1 MKGQNMNKTENKM
14 YNFMIFFISQTV
26 SELGTSMTG
35 FATVIWMYSKSG
47 QVMSASLLAICSTVP
62 YLIVSLLGGA
72 TVDKMNKKKIML
84 ICDSI
89 AATGS
94 VFLLSCYIFGALQ
107 LWVLCLVNVI
117 NGFMNAFQNPASQVT
132 VTLLVDKK
140 DYARIGG
147 IQSTISALVGIFQP
161 ILATA
166 ILNMLGLQWILIID
180 LCTFVFAF
188 LALLFVVQ
196 IPDEIPSD
204 NQTSF
209 SEIWNGL
216 KEGIDFVVGNRP
228 ILMLLFMYC
237 ILEFIG
243 AISFDGMFTPLLLAR
258 TNNNETIV
266 GIVSSFMALGC
277 IVASVLLSVIKQPQ
291 KKLPLM
297 YFGSY
302 MCLIGITLFGM
313 GRNLVWWCSV
323 VFIGCFGSPIYHT
336 YQTIIIREKVDTS
349 MQGRVFSLQG
359 MITQALT
366 PLGFLGGGMLAD
378 YIFEPFMEKM
388 SLSKNII
395 TFLVGRQNGS
405 GIGLIFVLAGLTGI
419 AALTIL
425 KCNPAIKQLDQ

>member
-1 MKGQNMNKTENKM
+1 
-14 YNFMIFFISQTV
+14 
-26 SELGTSMTG
+26 MTG
-35 FATVIWMYSKSG
+35 FATVIWMYSNSG
-47 QVMSASLLAICSTVP
+47 QVMSSSLLAICSTVP
-62 YLIVSLLGGA
+62 YLIVSLLGGVV
-72 TVDKMNKKKIML
+72 VDKMNKKKIML

-89 AATGS
+89 AAAGS
-94 VFLLSCYIFGALQ
+94 VILLGCYILGYLQ
-107 LWVLCLVNVI
+107 LWVLCLVNII

-132 VTLLVDKK
+132 VTLLVEQK

-147 IQSTISALVGIFQP
+147 IQSTMGALVGIFQP
-161 ILATA
+161 ILATT
-166 ILNMLGLQWILIID
+166 ILNVLGLQWILIVD

-188 LALLFVVQ
+188 LVLLFVVQ
-196 IPDEIPSD
+196 IPDEIASD
-204 NQTSF
+204 SQSSF

-216 KEGIDFVVGNRP
+216 KEGIDFISGNRP
-228 ILMLLFMYC
+228 ILMLLIMYC

-266 GIVSSFMALGC
+266 GIVSSFMAIGC
-277 IVASVLLSVIKQPQ
+277 IVASVILSMMEQPK
-291 KKLPLM
+291 KKLPIM

-313 GRNLVWWCSV
+313 GRSLVWWCIV

-336 YQTIIIREKVDTS
+336 YQTIIIREKVDAS

-378 YIFEPFMEKM
+378 YIFEPLMKKM
-388 SLSKNII
+388 FLGKNII
-395 TFLVGRQNGS
+395 TFFVGRQNGS
-405 GIGLIFVLAGLTGI
+405 GIGLIFVIAGLVGI

-425 KCNPAIKQLDQ
+425 KCNPAIKELEQ

>member
-1 MKGQNMNKTENKM
+1 MNKTGNKM

-35 FATVIWMYSKSG
+35 FATVIWMYSNSG
-47 QVMSASLLAICSTVP
+47 QVMSSSLLAICSTVP
-62 YLIVSLLGGA
+62 YLIVSLLGGVV
-72 TVDKMNKKKIML
+72 VDKMNKKKIML

-89 AATGS
+89 AAAGS
-94 VFLLSCYIFGALQ
+94 VILLGCYILGYLQ
-107 LWVLCLVNVI
+107 LWVLCLVNII

-132 VTLLVDKK
+132 VTLLVEQK

-147 IQSTISALVGIFQP
+147 IQSTMGALVGIFQP
-161 ILATA
+161 ILATT
-166 ILNMLGLQWILIID
+166 ILNVLGLQWILIVD

-188 LALLFVVQ
+188 LVLLFVVQ
-196 IPDEIPSD
+196 IPDEIASD
-204 NQTSF
+204 SQSSF

-216 KEGIDFVVGNRP
+216 KEGIDFISGNRP
-228 ILMLLFMYC
+228 ILMLLIMYC

-266 GIVSSFMALGC
+266 GIVSSFMAIGC
-277 IVASVLLSVIKQPQ
+277 IVASVILSMMEQPK
-291 KKLPLM
+291 KKLPIM

-302 MCLIGITLFGM
+302 MCLTGITLFGM
-313 GRNLVWWCSV
+313 GRSLVWWCIV

-336 YQTIIIREKVDTS
+336 YQTIIIREKVDAS

-378 YIFEPFMEKM
+378 YIFEPLMKKM
-388 SLSKNII
+388 FLGKNII
-395 TFLVGRQNGS
+395 TFFVGRQNGS
-405 GIGLIFVLAGLTGI
+405 GIGLIFVIAGLVGI

-425 KCNPAIKQLDQ
+425 KCNPAIKELEQ

>member
-1 MKGQNMNKTENKM
+1 M

-35 FATVIWMYSKSG
+35 FATVIWMYSNSG
-47 QVMSASLLAICSTVP
+47 QVMSSSLLAICSTVP
-62 YLIVSLLGGA
+62 YLIVSLLGGVV
-72 TVDKMNKKKIML
+72 VDKMNKKKIML

-89 AATGS
+89 AAAGS
-94 VFLLSCYIFGALQ
+94 VMLLGCYILGYLQ
-107 LWVLCLVNVI
+107 LWVLCLVNII
-117 NGFMNAFQNPASQVT
+117 NGFMNAFQNPASQVA
-132 VTLLVDKK
+132 VTLLVEQK

-147 IQSTISALVGIFQP
+147 IQSTMGALVGIFQP
-161 ILATA
+161 ILATT
-166 ILNMLGLQWILIID
+166 ILNVLGLQWILIVD
-180 LCTFVFAF
+180 LCTFIFAF
-188 LALLFVVQ
+188 LVLLFVVQ
-196 IPDEIPSD
+196 IPDEIDSD
-204 NQTSF
+204 SQSSF

-216 KEGIDFVVGNRP
+216 KEGIDFISGNRP
-228 ILMLLFMYC
+228 ILMLLIMYC
-237 ILEFIG
+237 ILELIG

-266 GIVSSFMALGC
+266 GIVSSFMAIGC
-277 IVASVLLSVIKQPQ
+277 IVASGILSIIEQPK
-291 KKLPLM
+291 KKLPIM

-313 GRNLVWWCSV
+313 GRSLVWWCIV

-336 YQTIIIREKVDTS
+336 YQTIIIREKVDAS

-378 YIFEPFMEKM
+378 YIFEPLMKKM
-388 SLSKNII
+388 FLGKNII
-395 TFLVGRQNGS
+395 TFFVGRQNGS
-405 GIGLIFVLAGLTGI
+405 GIGLIFVIAGLVGI

-425 KCNPAIKQLDQ
+425 KCNPAIKELEQ

>member
-1 MKGQNMNKTENKM
+1 MNKTENKM

-35 FATVIWMYSKSG
+35 FATVIWMYSNSG
-47 QVMSASLLAICSTVP
+47 QVMSSSLLAICSTVP
-62 YLIVSLLGGA
+62 YLIVSLLGGVV
-72 TVDKMNKKKIML
+72 VDKMNKKKIML

-89 AATGS
+89 AAAGS
-94 VFLLSCYIFGALQ
+94 VILLGCYILGYLQ
-107 LWVLCLVNVI
+107 LWVLCLVNII

-132 VTLLVDKK
+132 VTLLVEQK

-147 IQSTISALVGIFQP
+147 IQSTMGALVGIFQP
-161 ILATA
+161 ILATT
-166 ILNMLGLQWILIID
+166 ILNVLGLQWILIVD

-188 LALLFVVQ
+188 LVLLFVVQ
-196 IPDEIPSD
+196 IPDEIASD
-204 NQTSF
+204 SQSSF

-216 KEGIDFVVGNRP
+216 KEGIDFISGNRP
-228 ILMLLFMYC
+228 ILMLLIMYC

-243 AISFDGMFTPLLLAR
+243 AISFDGMFTPLVLAR
-258 TNNNETIV
+258 SKNNEKIV
-266 GIVSSFMALGC
+266 GIVSSFMAIGC
-277 IVASVLLSVIKQPQ
+277 IVASVILSMMEQPKKQ
-291 KKLPLM
+291 LPIM

-313 GRNLVWWCSV
+313 GRSLVWWCIV

-336 YQTIIIREKVDTS
+336 YQTIIIREKVDAS

-378 YIFEPFMEKM
+378 YIFESLMKKM
-388 SLSKNII
+388 FLGKNII
-395 TFLVGRQNGS
+395 TFFVGRQNGS
-405 GIGLIFVLAGLTGI
+405 GIGLIFVIAGLVGI

-425 KCNPAIKQLDQ
+425 KCNPAIKELEQ

>member
-1 MKGQNMNKTENKM
+1 MNKTGNKM

-35 FATVIWMYSKSG
+35 FATVIWMYSNSG
-47 QVMSASLLAICSTVP
+47 QVMSSSLLAICSTVP
-62 YLIVSLLGGA
+62 YLIVSLLGGVV
-72 TVDKMNKKKIML
+72 VDKMNKKKIML

-89 AATGS
+89 AAAGS
-94 VFLLSCYIFGALQ
+94 VMLLVCYILGYLQ
-107 LWVLCLVNVI
+107 LWVLCLVNII
-117 NGFMNAFQNPASQVT
+117 NGFMNAFQNPASQVA
-132 VTLLVDKK
+132 VTLLVEQK

-147 IQSTISALVGIFQP
+147 IQSTMGALVGIFQP
-161 ILATA
+161 ILATT
-166 ILNMLGLQWILIID
+166 ILNVLGLQWILIVD

-188 LALLFVVQ
+188 LVLLFVVQ
-196 IPDEIPSD
+196 IPDEIASD
-204 NQTSF
+204 SQSSF

-216 KEGIDFVVGNRP
+216 KEGIDFISGNRP
-228 ILMLLFMYC
+228 ILMLLIMYC

-266 GIVSSFMALGC
+266 GIVSSFMAIGC
-277 IVASVLLSVIKQPQ
+277 IVASVILSMMEQPK
-291 KKLPLM
+291 KKLPIM

-313 GRNLVWWCSV
+313 GRSLVWWCIV

-336 YQTIIIREKVDTS
+336 YQTIIIREKVDAS
-349 MQGRVFSLQG
+349 MQGRIFSLQG

-378 YIFEPFMEKM
+378 YIFEPLMKKM
-388 SLSKNII
+388 FLGKNII
-395 TFLVGRQNGS
+395 TFFVGRQNGS
-405 GIGLIFVLAGLTGI
+405 GIGLIFVIAGLVGI

-425 KCNPAIKQLDQ
+425 KCNPAIKELEQ

>member
-1 MKGQNMNKTENKM
+1 MNKTENKM

-35 FATVIWMYSKSG
+35 FATVIWMYSNSG
-47 QVMSASLLAICSTVP
+47 QVMSSSLLAICSTVP
-62 YLIVSLLGGA
+62 YLIVSLLGGVV
-72 TVDKMNKKKIML
+72 VDKMNKKKIML

-89 AATGS
+89 AAAGS
-94 VFLLSCYIFGALQ
+94 VILLGCYILGYLQ
-107 LWVLCLVNVI
+107 LWVLCLVNII

-132 VTLLVDKK
+132 VTLLVEQK

-147 IQSTISALVGIFQP
+147 IQSTMGALVGIFQP
-161 ILATA
+161 ILATT
-166 ILNMLGLQWILIID
+166 ILNVLGLQWILIVD

-188 LALLFVVQ
+188 LVLLFVVQ
-196 IPDEIPSD
+196 IPDEIASD
-204 NQTSF
+204 SQSSF

-216 KEGIDFVVGNRP
+216 KEGIDFISGNRP
-228 ILMLLFMYC
+228 ILMLLIMYC

-266 GIVSSFMALGC
+266 GIVSSFMAIGC
-277 IVASVLLSVIKQPQ
+277 IVASVILSMMEQPK
-291 KKLPLM
+291 KKLPIM

-313 GRNLVWWCSV
+313 GRSLVWWCIV

-336 YQTIIIREKVDTS
+336 YQTKIIREKVDAS

-378 YIFEPFMEKM
+378 YIFEPLMKKM
-388 SLSKNII
+388 FLGKNII
-395 TFLVGRQNGS
+395 TFFVGRQNGS
-405 GIGLIFVLAGLTGI
+405 GIGLIFVIAGLVGI

-425 KCNPAIKQLDQ
+425 KCNPAIKELEQ

>member
-1 MKGQNMNKTENKM
+1 MNKTENKM

-35 FATVIWMYSKSG
+35 FATVIWMYSNSG
-47 QVMSASLLAICSTVP
+47 QVMSSSLLAICSTVP
-62 YLIVSLLGGA
+62 YLIVCLLGGVV
-72 TVDKMNKKKIML
+72 VDKMNKKKIML

-89 AATGS
+89 AAAGS
-94 VFLLSCYIFGALQ
+94 VILLGCYILGYLQ
-107 LWVLCLVNVI
+107 LWVLCLVNII

-132 VTLLVDKK
+132 VTLLVEQK

-147 IQSTISALVGIFQP
+147 IQSTMGALVGIFQP
-161 ILATA
+161 ILATT
-166 ILNMLGLQWILIID
+166 ILNVLGLQWILIVD

-188 LALLFVVQ
+188 LVLLFVVQ
-196 IPDEIPSD
+196 IPDEIASD
-204 NQTSF
+204 SQSSF

-216 KEGIDFVVGNRP
+216 KEGIDFISGNRP
-228 ILMLLFMYC
+228 ILMLLIMYC

-266 GIVSSFMALGC
+266 GIVSSFMAIGY
-277 IVASVLLSVIKQPQ
+277 IVASVILSMMEQPK
-291 KKLPLM
+291 KKLPIM

-313 GRNLVWWCSV
+313 GRSLVWWCIV

-336 YQTIIIREKVDTS
+336 YQTIIIREKVDAS

-378 YIFEPFMEKM
+378 YIFEPLMKKM
-388 SLSKNII
+388 FLGKNII
-395 TFLVGRQNGS
+395 TFFVGRQNGS
-405 GIGLIFVLAGLTGI
+405 GIGLIFVIAGLVGI

-425 KCNPAIKQLDQ
+425 KCNPAIKELEQ

>member
-1 MKGQNMNKTENKM
+1 MNKTGNKM
-14 YNFMIFFISQTV
+14 YNFMIFFIGQTV

-35 FATVIWMYSKSG
+35 FATVIWMYSNSG
-47 QVMSASLLAICSTVP
+47 QVMSSSLLAICSTVP
-62 YLIVSLLGGA
+62 YLIVCLLGGVV
-72 TVDKMNKKKIML
+72 VDKMNKKKIML

-89 AATGS
+89 AAAGS
-94 VFLLSCYIFGALQ
+94 VILLGCYILGYLQ
-107 LWVLCLVNVI
+107 LWVLCLVNII

-132 VTLLVDKK
+132 VTLLVEQK

-147 IQSTISALVGIFQP
+147 IQSTMGALVGIFQP
-161 ILATA
+161 ILATT
-166 ILNMLGLQWILIID
+166 ILNVLGLQWILIVD

-188 LALLFVVQ
+188 LVLLFVVQ
-196 IPDEIPSD
+196 IPDEIASD
-204 NQTSF
+204 SQSSF

-216 KEGIDFVVGNRP
+216 KEGIDFISGNRP
-228 ILMLLFMYC
+228 ILMLLIMYC

-266 GIVSSFMALGC
+266 GIVSSFMAIGC
-277 IVASVLLSVIKQPQ
+277 IVASVILSMMEQPK
-291 KKLPLM
+291 KKLPIM

-313 GRNLVWWCSV
+313 GRSLVWWCIV

-336 YQTIIIREKVDTS
+336 YQTIIIREKVDAS

-378 YIFEPFMEKM
+378 YIFEPLMKKM
-388 SLSKNII
+388 FLGKNII
-395 TFLVGRQNGS
+395 TFFVGRQNGS
-405 GIGLIFVLAGLTGI
+405 GIGLIFVIAGLVGI

-425 KCNPAIKQLDQ
+425 KCNPAIKELEQ

>member
-1 MKGQNMNKTENKM
+1 MNKTENKM

-35 FATVIWMYSKSG
+35 FATVIWMYSNSG
-47 QVMSASLLAICSTVP
+47 QVMSSSLLAICSTVP
-62 YLIVSLLGGA
+62 YLIVSLLGGVV
-72 TVDKMNKKKIML
+72 VDKMNKKKIML

-94 VFLLSCYIFGALQ
+94 VILLSCYILGCLQ
-107 LWVLCLVNVI
+107 LWVLCLVNII

-132 VTLLVDKK
+132 VTLLVEQK

-147 IQSTISALVGIFQP
+147 IQSTMGALVGIFQP
-161 ILATA
+161 ILATT
-166 ILNMLGLQWILIID
+166 ILNVLGLQWILIVD

-188 LALLFVVQ
+188 LVLLFVVQ
-196 IPDEIPSD
+196 IPDEIASD
-204 NQTSF
+204 SQSSF

-216 KEGIDFVVGNRP
+216 KEGIDFISGNRP
-228 ILMLLFMYC
+228 ILMLLIMYC

-266 GIVSSFMALGC
+266 GIVSSFMAIGC
-277 IVASVLLSVIKQPQ
+277 IVASVILSMMEQPK
-291 KKLPLM
+291 KKLPIM

-313 GRNLVWWCSV
+313 GRSLVWWCIV

-336 YQTIIIREKVDTS
+336 YQTIIIREKVDAS

-378 YIFEPFMEKM
+378 YIFEPLMKKM
-388 SLSKNII
+388 FLGKNII
-395 TFLVGRQNGS
+395 TFFVGRQNGS
-405 GIGLIFVLAGLTGI
+405 GIGLIFVIAGLVGI

-425 KCNPAIKQLDQ
+425 KCNPAIKELEQ

>member
-1 MKGQNMNKTENKM
+1 MNKTENKM

-35 FATVIWMYSKSG
+35 FATVIWMYSNSG
-47 QVMSASLLAICSTVP
+47 QVMSSSLLAICSTVP
-62 YLIVSLLGGA
+62 YLIVSLLGGVV
-72 TVDKMNKKKIML
+72 VDKMNKKKIML

-89 AATGS
+89 AAAGF
-94 VFLLSCYIFGALQ
+94 VILLGCYILGYLQ
-107 LWVLCLVNVI
+107 LWVLCLVNII

-132 VTLLVDKK
+132 VTLLVEQK

-147 IQSTISALVGIFQP
+147 IQSTMGALVGIFQP
-161 ILATA
+161 ILATT
-166 ILNMLGLQWILIID
+166 ILNVLGLQWILIVD

-188 LALLFVVQ
+188 LVLLFVVQ
-196 IPDEIPSD
+196 IPDEIASD
-204 NQTSF
+204 SQSSF

-216 KEGIDFVVGNRP
+216 KEGIDFISGNRP
-228 ILMLLFMYC
+228 ILMLLIMYC

-266 GIVSSFMALGC
+266 GIVSSFMAIGC
-277 IVASVLLSVIKQPQ
+277 IVASVILSMMEQPK
-291 KKLPLM
+291 KKLPIM

-302 MCLIGITLFGM
+302 MCLIGITLFGL
-313 GRNLVWWCSV
+313 GRSLVWWCIV

-336 YQTIIIREKVDTS
+336 YQTIIIREKVDAS

-378 YIFEPFMEKM
+378 YIFEPLMKKM
-388 SLSKNII
+388 FLGKNII
-395 TFLVGRQNGS
+395 TFFVGRQNGS
-405 GIGLIFVLAGLTGI
+405 GIGLIFVIAGLVGI

-425 KCNPAIKQLDQ
+425 KCNPAIKELEQ

>member
-1 MKGQNMNKTENKM
+1 MNKTENKM

-35 FATVIWMYSKSG
+35 FATVIWMYSNSG
-47 QVMSASLLAICSTVP
+47 QVMSSSLLAICSTVP
-62 YLIVSLLGGA
+62 YLIVSLLGGVV
-72 TVDKMNKKKIML
+72 VDKMNKKKIML

-89 AATGS
+89 AAAGS
-94 VFLLSCYIFGALQ
+94 VILLGCYILGYLQ
-107 LWVLCLVNVI
+107 LWVLCLVNII

-132 VTLLVDKK
+132 VTLLVEQK

-147 IQSTISALVGIFQP
+147 IQSTMGALVGIFQP
-161 ILATA
+161 ILATT
-166 ILNMLGLQWILIID
+166 ILNVLGLQWILIVD

-188 LALLFVVQ
+188 LVLLFVVQ
-196 IPDEIPSD
+196 IPDEIASD
-204 NQTSF
+204 SQSSF

-216 KEGIDFVVGNRP
+216 KEGIDFISGNRP
-228 ILMLLFMYC
+228 ILMLLIMYC

-266 GIVSSFMALGC
+266 GIVSSFMAIGC
-277 IVASVLLSVIKQPQ
+277 IVASVILSMMEQPK
-291 KKLPLM
+291 KKLSIM

-313 GRNLVWWCSV
+313 GRSLVWWCIV

-336 YQTIIIREKVDTS
+336 YQTIIIREKVDAS

-378 YIFEPFMEKM
+378 YIFEPLMKKM
-388 SLSKNII
+388 FLGKNII
-395 TFLVGRQNGS
+395 TFFVGRQNGS
-405 GIGLIFVLAGLTGI
+405 GIGLIFVIAGLVGI

-425 KCNPAIKQLDQ
+425 KCNPAIKELEQ

>member
-1 MKGQNMNKTENKM
+1 MNKTENKM
-14 YNFMIFFISQTV
+14 YNFMIFFISQMV

-35 FATVIWMYSKSG
+35 FATVIWMYSNSG
-47 QVMSASLLAICSTVP
+47 QVMSSSLLAICSTVP
-62 YLIVSLLGGA
+62 YLIVSLLGGVV
-72 TVDKMNKKKIML
+72 VDKMNKKKIML

-89 AATGS
+89 AAAGS
-94 VFLLSCYIFGALQ
+94 VILLGCYILGYLQ
-107 LWVLCLVNVI
+107 LWVLCLVNII

-132 VTLLVDKK
+132 VTLLVEQK

-147 IQSTISALVGIFQP
+147 IQSTMGALVGIFQP
-161 ILATA
+161 ILATT
-166 ILNMLGLQWILIID
+166 ILNVLGLQWILIVD

-188 LALLFVVQ
+188 LVLLFVVQ
-196 IPDEIPSD
+196 IPDEIASD
-204 NQTSF
+204 SQSSF

-216 KEGIDFVVGNRP
+216 KEGIDFISGNRP
-228 ILMLLFMYC
+228 ILMLLIMYC

-266 GIVSSFMALGC
+266 GIVSSFMAIGC
-277 IVASVLLSVIKQPQ
+277 IVASVILSMMEQPK
-291 KKLPLM
+291 KKLPIM

-313 GRNLVWWCSV
+313 GRSLVWWCIV

-336 YQTIIIREKVDTS
+336 YQTIIIREKVDAS

-378 YIFEPFMEKM
+378 YIFEPLMKKM
-388 SLSKNII
+388 FLGKNII
-395 TFLVGRQNGS
+395 TFFVGRQNGS
-405 GIGLIFVLAGLTGI
+405 GIGLIFVIAGLVGI

-425 KCNPAIKQLDQ
+425 KCNPAIKELEQ

>member
-1 MKGQNMNKTENKM
+1 MNKTEDKM

-35 FATVIWMYSKSG
+35 FATVIWMYSNSG
-47 QVMSASLLAICSTVP
+47 QVMSSSLLAICSTVP
-62 YLIVSLLGGA
+62 YLIVSLLGGVV
-72 TVDKMNKKKIML
+72 VDKMNKKKIML

-89 AATGS
+89 AAAGS
-94 VFLLSCYIFGALQ
+94 VILLGCYILGYLQ

-132 VTLLVDKK
+132 VTLLVEQK

-147 IQSTISALVGIFQP
+147 IQSTMGALVGIFQP
-161 ILATA
+161 ILATT
-166 ILNMLGLQWILIID
+166 ILNVLGLQWILIVD

-188 LALLFVVQ
+188 LVLLFVVQ
-196 IPDEIPSD
+196 IPDEIASD
-204 NQTSF
+204 SQLSF

-216 KEGIDFVVGNRP
+216 KEGIDFISGNRP
-228 ILMLLFMYC
+228 ILMLLIMYC

-266 GIVSSFMALGC
+266 GIVSSFMAIGC
-277 IVASVLLSVIKQPQ
+277 IVASVILSMMEQPK
-291 KKLPLM
+291 KKLPIM

-313 GRNLVWWCSV
+313 GRSLVWWCIV

-336 YQTIIIREKVDTS
+336 YQTIIIREKVDAS

-359 MITQALT
+359 MLTQALT

-378 YIFEPFMEKM
+378 YIFEPLMKKM
-388 SLSKNII
+388 FLGKNII
-395 TFLVGRQNGS
+395 TFFVGRQNGS
-405 GIGLIFVLAGLTGI
+405 GIGLIFVIAGLVGI

-425 KCNPAIKQLDQ
+425 KCNPAIKELEQ